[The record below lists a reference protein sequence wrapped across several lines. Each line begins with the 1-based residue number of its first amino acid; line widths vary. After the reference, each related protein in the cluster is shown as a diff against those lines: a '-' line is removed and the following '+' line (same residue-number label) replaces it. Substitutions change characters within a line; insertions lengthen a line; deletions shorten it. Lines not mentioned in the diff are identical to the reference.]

1 MNKNITRNLP
11 ELVAA
16 NVISEETAANIKAY
30 YDGKEDRAPDKL
42 MIIFSIFGAILI
54 ALGIIL
60 IVAHNWDD
68 LSREIKTGFSFLP
81 ILMGQAMAIYVILKK
96 YASVAWRESV
106 AAFLFFAIGASISL
120 VSQVYNI
127 PGDISSFILTWVL
140 LTLPLIYILRSSVV
154 SLLYL
159 TGITF
164 YAVEGGY
171 YTEKESIVYWILL
184 FLMLPY
190 YLGLYRKTP
199 NSNFVLFHHWLVPLS
214 VIICLGIVADKHDGF
229 MYPAYMSL
237 FGLLYLAGK
246 SEHLNELRRY
256 NNSYLLYGSAGSIII
271 LLMLSFDWFW
281 KKMSTKT
288 LDGLFTSPEFLT
300 TILIT
305 LGAVGLLLYN
315 FKKSIKPE
323 FPDFIFLLFILIFI
337 AGLFM
342 VSIPVI
348 FINLLIL
355 LTGIMIIRKGARL
368 DHLGILNYGLLIVTA
383 LVICRFFDTDLS
395 FILRGVLFLAVG
407 TGFFMMN
414 YSLIKKRKSYGK

>member
-1 MNKNITRNLP
+1 M
-11 ELVAA
+11 VAA
-16 NVISEETAANIKAY
+16 NVISEETAAKIKAY
-30 YDGKEDRAPDKL
+30 YDKKEDHAPDKL

-81 ILMGQAMAIYVILKK
+81 LLAGQALTIFVIMKK
-96 YASVAWRESV
+96 YSSAAWRESI

-120 VSQVYNI
+120 ISQVYNI

-140 LTLPLIYILRSSVV
+140 LALPLIYILRSSVV

-171 YTEKESIVYWILL
+171 YSDNESIVYWILL
-184 FLMLPY
+184 FLALPY
-190 YLGLYRKTP
+190 YIQLFRKNP
-199 NSNFVLFHHWLVPLS
+199 DSNFVLFHHWLVPLS

-237 FGLLYLAGK
+237 FGLFYLAGK
-246 SEHLNELRRY
+246 SVHLNELRRY

-281 KKMSTKT
+281 KKMSTKA

-300 TILIT
+300 SIIIT
-305 LGAVGLLLYN
+305 LGTCGLLLYN
-315 FKKSIKPE
+315 FKKKIKPE
-323 FPDFIFLLFILIFI
+323 FPDFIFLFFILIFI
-337 AGLFM
+337 AGLFT
-342 VSIPVI
+342 VSMPVI

-355 LTGIMIIRKGARL
+355 ITGIMIIRKGARL
-368 DHLGILNYGLLIVTA
+368 DHLGILNYGLLIITA

-395 FILRGVLFLAVG
+395 FILRGILFLAVG
-407 TGFFMMN
+407 AGFFMMN